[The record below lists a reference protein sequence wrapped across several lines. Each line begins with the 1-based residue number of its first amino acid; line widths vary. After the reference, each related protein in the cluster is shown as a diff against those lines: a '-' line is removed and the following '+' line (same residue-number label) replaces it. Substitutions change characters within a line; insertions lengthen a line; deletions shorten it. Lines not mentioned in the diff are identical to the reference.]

1 MAALAEQCPD
11 AYLLVDETYREAVYG
26 DHPTAPSAAAL
37 SPRVIAVASL
47 SKCHGA
53 PGLRLGWAI
62 TRDPAL
68 REQLVL
74 GKFHTVISC
83 SPVCEALA
91 LQVLAQRERIMA
103 ERRQHLAAGLA
114 RTVAWVQEHQELV
127 EWVQPDAGALC
138 CVRLK
143 PAVFNDAA
151 VRRFY
156 DVLASAGVRVA
167 NGTWFGDEA
176 RVFRLGFGLLAMPDL
191 SVALHVLATVLQ
203 HTARATG

>member
-1 MAALAEQCPD
+1 M
-11 AYLLVDETYREAVYG
+11 
-26 DHPTAPSAAAL
+26 
-37 SPRVIAVASL
+37 
-47 SKCHGA
+47 
-53 PGLRLGWAI
+53 
-62 TRDPAL
+62 
-68 REQLVL
+68 L